1 MTMLR
6 LSNWSLRT
14 KILVFT
20 TASIAAGFA
29 VMISIIASHAY
40 QSAKAQGLLRLQ
52 EQTQAYADQ
61 VAGQFTAAYQAP
73 LNLALAVQGMQGP
86 TFPERK
92 VIDALIMR
100 MLEAQPMASGLWMIW
115 EPNALDGKDQA
126 YSTDWPKHDP
136 SGRYTP
142 YIVRSE
148 GKIIQDTMLGAQQ
161 QKEAEPFREN
171 PSAFVPPYEK
181 TGWGDFY
188 FVPKQRQQDTVTEP
202 FPYEV
207 NGVKTLM
214 STLTVAIKDA
224 SGKLLGFSGLD
235 LPLASLQER
244 IGKEKP
250 YGVGN
255 VTLISNAGM
264 YVVTP
269 DSSKAGKNVSAA
281 DYTTDF
287 MADLKAGKANRF
299 ERDGMLFEFQ
309 PIQMGNSNQPW
320 MIGVSVPESV
330 ILADAVSA
338 RNWAIVVGV
347 IALVLIVAVLAIM
360 LNILIA
366 PLQRLA
372 VAMEEVSTGEGD
384 LTRQLPIHGQD
395 EIGRTAQ
402 AFNQFVVTLRK
413 MFIEVRT
420 QSEAVSQASQQLAG
434 PAQTVSSSSMHQAEA
449 ATSTAASVEEV
460 TVSIQHIAD
469 SARDFEHTAR
479 ETGKETIASKVK
491 VDEVAREITQI
502 HETMSRMVTSMQSL
516 NTQSLQVNQIVQTI
530 KEIADQTNL
539 LALNAAI
546 EAARAGDMGRG
557 FAVVADEVRKLA
569 GRSGEATIEI
579 SEIVNAIQQ
588 EINKAGEHMQLTQ
601 EQVGAS
607 VEMSQ
612 QAADSMKTV
621 HQGTEQLLVSI
632 GDIANAT
639 REQAAASTDIAQNIE
654 TISTMSQRNSD
665 AMAGV
670 GASVDDLEKMAS
682 RLRAIVGGFKL

>member
-1 MTMLR
+1 
-6 LSNWSLRT
+6 
-14 KILVFT
+14 
-20 TASIAAGFA
+20 
-29 VMISIIASHAY
+29 
-40 QSAKAQGLLRLQ
+40 
-52 EQTQAYADQ
+52 
-61 VAGQFTAAYQAP
+61 
-73 LNLALAVQGMQGP
+73 
-86 TFPERK
+86 
-92 VIDALIMR
+92 
-100 MLEAQPMASGLWMIW
+100 
-115 EPNALDGKDQA
+115 
-126 YSTDWPKHDP
+126 
-136 SGRYTP
+136 
-142 YIVRSE
+142 
-148 GKIIQDTMLGAQQ
+148 
-161 QKEAEPFREN
+161 
-171 PSAFVPPYEK
+171 
-181 TGWGDFY
+181 
-188 FVPKQRQQDTVTEP
+188 
-202 FPYEV
+202 
-207 NGVKTLM
+207 M
-214 STLTVAIKDA
+214 STLTVAIKNA
-224 SGKLLGFSGLD
+224 SGKFLGVSGLD
-235 LPLASLQER
+235 LPLASLQAD

-250 YGVGN
+250 YGVGT

-269 DSSKAGKNVSAA
+269 DSSKAGKGVSDT
-281 DYTTDF
+281 DYPAGF
-287 MADLKAGKANRF
+287 MTELKAGKANRF
-299 ERDGMLFEFQ
+299 ERDGILFEFQ
-309 PIQMGNSNQPW
+309 PIKMGNSNQPW
-320 MIGVSVPESV
+320 SIGVAVPESI

-338 RNWAIVVGV
+338 RNWAIGVGV
-347 IALVLIVAVLAIM
+347 IALVLIVAVLSIM

-372 VAMEEVSTGEGD
+372 IAMEEVSTGEGD
-384 LTRQLPIHGQD
+384 LARQLPIHGQD

-413 MFIEVRT
+413 MFIEVRS

-434 PAQTVSSSSMHQAEA
+434 PAQTVRSSSMQQAEA

-479 ETGKETIASKVK
+479 ETGKETTASQVK
-491 VDEVAREITQI
+491 VDEVAKEITQI
-502 HETMSRMVTSMQSL
+502 HETMSRLVASMQSL
-516 NTQSLQVNQIVQTI
+516 NAQSLQVNQIVQTI
-530 KEIADQTNL
+530 KDIADQTNL

-579 SEIVNAIQQ
+579 STIVRSIQQ
-588 EINKAGEHMQLTQ
+588 EIHKAGEHMQLTQ
-601 EQVGAS
+601 DQVGSS

-612 QAADSMKTV
+612 QAAESMNSV
-621 HQGTEQLLVSI
+621 RQGSEQLLVSI

-682 RLRAIVGGFKL
+682 KLKAVVGGFKL

>member
-1 MTMLR
+1 MLR
-6 LSNWSLRT
+6 LSHWSLRT
-14 KILVFT
+14 KILLFT
-20 TASIAAGFA
+20 TVSIAAGFA

-40 QSAKAQGLLRLQ
+40 QAAKQQGLLRLQ
-52 EQTQAYADQ
+52 EQTQAYANQ
-61 VAGQFTAAYQAP
+61 VEGQFNAAYQVP
-73 LNLALAVQGMQGP
+73 LNLSLAVQGMKGQSL
-86 TFPERK
+86 PERK
-92 VIDALIMR
+92 VLDALIMR
-100 MLEAQPMASGLWMIW
+100 MLEAQPLASGLWMIW
-115 EPNALDGKDQA
+115 EPNALDGKDDA
-126 YSTDWPKHDP
+126 YRADWPRHDP

-148 GKIIQDTMLGAQQ
+148 GKIIQDTMLGATQ
-161 QKEAEPFREN
+161 QKEAEPFRVK
-171 PSAFVPPYEK
+171 PSEYKVPYESS
-181 TGWGDFY
+181 GWGDFY

-202 FPYEV
+202 FPYDV
-207 NGVKTLM
+207 GGVKTLM

-235 LPLASLQER
+235 LPLASLQAS

-250 YGVGN
+250 YGVGT

-269 DSSKAGKNVSAA
+269 DSSKAGKNVSDA
-281 DYTTDF
+281 DYPTGF
-287 MADLKAGKANRF
+287 MADVKAGKANRF
-299 ERDGMLFEFQ
+299 ERDGILYEFQ
-309 PIQMGNSNQPW
+309 PIKMGNSNQPW
-320 MIGVSVPESV
+320 SIGVAVPESV
-330 ILADAVSA
+330 ILADAISA

-347 IALVLIVAVLAIM
+347 IALLVIVAILSIM

-384 LTRQLPIHGQD
+384 LTRQLQIHGQD

-413 MFIEVRT
+413 MFIEVRA

-479 ETGKETIASKVK
+479 ETGKETMASQVK
-491 VDEVAREITQI
+491 VDEVAKEITQI
-502 HETMSRMVTSMQSL
+502 HETMSRLVASMQSL
-516 NTQSLQVNQIVQTI
+516 NSQSLQVNQIVQTI

-579 SEIVNAIQQ
+579 SSIVGAIQQ
-588 EINKAGEHMQLTQ
+588 EIHKAGEHMQLTQ
-601 EQVGAS
+601 DQVGVS

-612 QAADSMKTV
+612 QAAESMNSV
-621 HQGTEQLLVSI
+621 RQGTELLLASI

-670 GASVDDLEKMAS
+670 GASVDDLEKMAA
-682 RLRAIVGGFKL
+682 RLRAVVGGFRL

>member
-1 MTMLR
+1 MLR
-6 LSNWSLRT
+6 FSHMSLRT
-14 KILVFT
+14 KILLFT
-20 TASIAAGFA
+20 TTAIAVGFA
-29 VMISIIASHAY
+29 IMISIIANHAY
-40 QSAKAQGLLRLQ
+40 ESAKAQGLLRLK
-52 EQTQAYADQ
+52 EQSLAYATQ
-61 VAGQFTAAYQAP
+61 VEGQFSAAYQLP
-73 LNLALAVQGMQGP
+73 INLTQAVQGLQGAAL
-86 TFPERK
+86 PERK
-92 VIDALIMR
+92 ALDALIVR
-100 MLEAQPMASGLWMIW
+100 MLEAQPLASGLWMIW
-115 EPNALDGKDQA
+115 EPNALDGKDDMYRQ
-126 YSTDWPKHDP
+126 DWPKHDP

-148 GKIIQDTMLGAQQ
+148 GKIVQDTMLGAD
-161 QKEAEPFREN
+161 QKKAAEPFRDKPTEYK
-171 PSAFVPPYEK
+171 VPYEAS
-181 TGWGDFY
+181 GWGDFY
-188 FVPKQRQQDTVTEP
+188 AVPKQRQQDTVTEP
-202 FPYEV
+202 FPYDV
-207 NGVKTLM
+207 GGVKTLM
-214 STLTVAIKDA
+214 STLAVAIKDP
-224 SGKLLGFSGLD
+224 SGKFLGVAGLD
-235 LPLASLQER
+235 FPLASLQAS

-250 YGVGN
+250 YGVGT

-269 DSSKAGKNVSAA
+269 DSAKAGKNVSDA
-281 DYTTDF
+281 DYPAGF
-287 MADLKAGKANRF
+287 MSDLKAGKASHF
-299 ERDGMLFEFQ
+299 ERDGTLFEYQ
-309 PIQMGNSNQPW
+309 PIKMGNSNQPW
-320 MIGVSVPESV
+320 SIGVAVPESV
-330 ILADAVSA
+330 IVAEAVAA
-338 RNWAIVVGV
+338 RNWAIVVGL
-347 IALVLIVAVLAIM
+347 IALVAIVAVLSVL

-413 MFIEVRT
+413 MFIEVRS
-420 QSEAVSQASQQLAG
+420 QSDAVSQASQQLAG
-434 PAQTVSSSSMHQAEA
+434 PAHTVRSSSMHQAEA

-479 ETGKETIASKVK
+479 ETGQETSASQIK
-491 VDEVAREITQI
+491 VDEVAKEIAQI
-502 HETMSRMVTSMQSL
+502 HETMAHLVSSMQSL

-530 KEIADQTNL
+530 KDIADQTNL

-579 SEIVNAIQQ
+579 SSIVNAIQQ
-588 EINKAGEHMQLTQ
+588 EIHKAGDHMQVTQ
-601 EQVGAS
+601 RQVGAS
-607 VEMSQ
+607 VELSQ
-612 QAADSMKTV
+612 QAAVSMNTV
-621 HQGTEQLLVSI
+621 RQGTELLLVSI

-665 AMAGV
+665 AMSGV
-670 GASVDDLEKMAS
+670 GASVEDLEKMAG
-682 RLRAIVGGFKL
+682 RLKAIVGGFKL